1 MNLSFALTTL
11 LLSLECSKQG
21 QIVAFTTTGG
31 NTASSFSRSFS
42 STTTSKTKTT
52 TYSTTYSTTSSS
64 SSLSSSVN
72 NVVLRPT
79 PSTSTSTNTATEE
92 ESEVSDSSLNIFD
105 SFQIGSPIV
114 HRYKSESAFDLQE
127 TGSDV
132 NYVMW
137 YQGRSISQDSEEN
150 QLPPL
155 STGRIGRATSMNGLA
170 FQKDV
175 KGAIGEDIEGVS
187 LGLNNESW
195 WGFDTAH
202 VGLGSVLLPMTTP
215 AVMTEGGIFLMYYFG
230 GNFEETPITD
240 YMSSSSSTKS
250 NDDTELEEYKLKGMK
265 MRIGVAVSQDGKSW
279 GRVEG
284 DDPSGACMVPYD
296 IEDPDTNRDNEKDDD
311 GRTDLNLK
319 EELYCAWPEVVV
331 KIISEADTKRS
342 GEQSGFFMYYSTMTK
357 DTKEKC
363 IGVAVSTDGFRWM
376 KRGLCLHPSS
386 NTNTDTDTVVG
397 TEIDSLDDGGC
408 ARCNVV
414 RNASYNEEQ
423 QTWYDEPG
431 YVMYYEGVSTKD
443 NKHRILSAVS
453 ADGRKWIKDNE
464 NGPVLDIGDS
474 STTDTAWDCD
484 GVGSP
489 HILRMDD
496 GSQRMYYVGQQKK
509 NTAVGVAKLE
519 FGSNKWVK
527 EQSSIVFA
535 EA

>member
-1 MNLSFALTTL
+1 MKLSFALTTL
-11 LLSLECSKQG
+11 LLSLECSRQG
-21 QIVAFTTTGG
+21 ETVAFTTTG
-31 NTASSFSRSFS
+31 ALSFSQTLSS
-42 STTTSKTKTT
+42 STKTKTA
-52 TYSTTYSTTSSS
+52 
-64 SSLSSSVN
+64 LSSVN

-79 PSTSTSTNTATEE
+79 PTSSTAATE
-92 ESEVSDSSLNIFD
+92 ESEVSDSLNIFD

-114 HRYKSESAFDLQE
+114 HRYKSTSAFDLQE

-137 YQGRSISQDSEEN
+137 YQGRSISQDSEDN

-155 STGRIGRATSMNGLA
+155 STGRVGRATSMNGLA
-170 FQKDV
+170 FQKDT

-230 GNFEETPITD
+230 GNFEETPISD
-240 YMSSSSSTKS
+240 YMSSSDIASKPSDA
-250 NDDTELEEYKLKGMK
+250 NLEEYKLKGMK

-296 IEDPDTNRDNEKDDD
+296 INDQDTNRDNEKDDD
-311 GRTDLNLK
+311 GKTDLNLV

-331 KIISEADTKRS
+331 KIISEADTKKS

-357 DTKEKC
+357 ETKEKS
-363 IGVAVSTDGFRWM
+363 IGVAVSSDGFRWF
-376 KRGLCLHPSS
+376 KRGLCLQPGTSIDTNDDNSS
-386 NTNTDTDTVVG
+386 NC
-397 TEIDSLDDGGC
+397 LDDGGC

-414 RNASYNEEQ
+414 RNASYSESEE
-423 QTWYDEPG
+423 TWYDEPG

-453 ADGRKWIKDNE
+453 TDGRKWVKDNE
-464 NGPVLDIGDS
+464 DGAVLDIG
-474 STTDTAWDCD
+474 TTDTWDCD